1 MRITR
6 IFILFFS
13 WLCAA
18 GLSAQTGQIIG
29 SVTDA
34 DGSGGLPGATIML
47 KSFPGTG
54 AVTDF
59 EGNYLLGNVPVGMQ
73 TLLISFVG
81 FDPQERSVLVVA
93 GEISELDVVLGS
105 GVSLETVVVSGQA
118 LGQAKAINQQLNSD
132 GVANFVSADKIK
144 ELPDVNAAEAISR
157 LPGVA
162 INRSGGEGS
171 KIVVRGLDPKFTAI
185 NINGVRLPSTSGTDR
200 SVDLSLISPELL
212 SGIELFKSPTPD
224 MDGDA
229 LGGTVNLNIL
239 KADDRPRAS
248 IKMMGGYNDLVSE
261 FKDYKVTGSMSRRVF
276 NDKLGIIATA
286 NVERFNRSGD
296 IISQGWVDNRT
307 VLDTFNNIFDQE
319 ASRLSLTKNREIRR
333 RYNGSLGLD
342 YAFGKKTDMTLLG
355 IYSRTSRDQFTH
367 RENFS
372 VLPSRGVSFSPGISE
387 SNISLYSASLS
398 TRHRLNSMSIEW
410 GVSYS
415 QVVGQTP
422 LNIDFDFRGVGNNFE
437 NTIPRDITNPGVI
450 YDLVNGGPGRTALFG
465 SSSIESGNQENIS
478 TAFIDLKLPFNVG
491 DRIKAEFKFGGK
503 FRSLNKS
510 RDFTEFNDRLYYLR
524 PIGVWDPLLPD
535 GVVGVTAGADPA
547 TYLGA
552 SNFVGGNTL
561 SLPDNTNRN
570 LDLLINF
577 DEGLLRRFDNLFRDQ
592 YPQDFFGVTNNYD
605 LREDV
610 FAGYAMF
617 KFKMGEQL
625 TVIPGLRY
633 EANDNVYN
641 GIFADLNGDWGESG
655 ERSERTA
662 TNTYGVLLPHLHL
675 KYKPVEWFDVRASY
689 STTLARPD
697 FNYIVPA
704 TLVNRNGDLSIDQ
717 GNPRLG
723 PSVSTNYDLFLTA
736 FSGKFGL
743 ISVGG
748 FYKDI
753 QDAFYPLSLEITSD
767 SVAVAN
773 GLPGEGFIGG
783 LFTSYDSSPDSRVYG
798 IEFDIQSP
806 LKFLPAPF
814 NNLVFN
820 LNYTRL
826 YSNTTINN
834 IRQEQEC
841 VLIRGRRVCNTNTFT
856 TQREAALI
864 GQASDIFNASLGYDI
879 GGFSA
884 RVSASYQGT
893 KLTSYSSIAD
903 KDRFDRDFWRMD
915 AVVKYRFN
923 RRSNVFLNVNNLTN
937 QQDITFFRQESFET
951 GRATFGTTATI
962 GFEYKFIPKDSQ

>member
-1 MRITR
+1 M
-6 IFILFFS
+6 
-13 WLCAA
+13 LCAA
-18 GLSAQTGQIIG
+18 GLCAQTGQISG
-29 SVTDA
+29 SITDA
-34 DGSGGLPGATIML
+34 DGSGGLPGATVFL
-47 KSFPGTG
+47 KLSPGVG
-54 AVTDF
+54 SVTDF
-59 EGNYLLGNVPVGMQ
+59 EGNYLISNVPVGQ
-73 TLLISFVG
+73 HIIVISFIG
-81 FDPQERSVLVVA
+81 FDPQEKDVVVVP
-93 GEISELDVVLGS
+93 GQISEMDVVLGA
-105 GVSLETVVVSGQA
+105 GVNLETITVSGQA

-162 INRSGGEGS
+162 INRSGGEGA

-248 IKMMGGYNDLVSE
+248 IKMMGGYNDLVNE

-296 IISQGWVDNRT
+296 VLGQGWVDSRT
-307 VLDTFNNIFDQE
+307 VIDTFNNINGQE
-319 ASRLSLTKNREIRR
+319 ASRLSLTKGQEIRR

-342 YAFGKKTDMTLLG
+342 YAFGKKTDFTVLG
-355 IYSRTSRDQFTH
+355 IYSRTSRDQFNH
-367 RENFS
+367 RENYG
-372 VLPSRGVSFSPGISE
+372 VLPSRLVTFRPSITE
-387 SNISLYSASLS
+387 NNISLYSASVS
-398 TRHRLNSMSIEW
+398 TRHRLNTLNIEW

-422 LNIDFDFRGVGNNFE
+422 LDIEFDFQGMGNNFE
-437 NTIPRDITNPGVI
+437 SDIPRDITNPGVI
-450 YDLVNGGPGRTALFG
+450 YNLVNSGPERAALFG
-465 SSSIESGNQENIS
+465 ANSIESSNQENIA
-478 TAFIDLKLPFNVG
+478 TAFIDLKLPFSIG
-491 DRIKAEFKFGGK
+491 DKIQAEFKFGGK
-503 FRSLNKS
+503 YRSLNKS
-510 RDFTEFNDRLYYLR
+510 RDYTEYYDKLFYLR
-524 PIGVWDPLLPD
+524 PISVWDPLLPD
-535 GVVGVTAGADPA
+535 GVAGVTVGADPNF
-547 TYLGA
+547 YLGA
-552 SNFVGGNTL
+552 SNFVSNNTL
-561 SLPDNTNRN
+561 TLPDNTNRDV
-570 LDLLINF
+570 DLLINF
-577 DEGLLRRFDNLFRDQ
+577 DEEILRRFDDLFRED
-592 YPQDFFGVTNNYD
+592 YPQDFFGVTNNYS
-605 LREDV
+605 LTENV
-610 FAGYAMF
+610 AAGYAMF

-625 TVIPGLRY
+625 TVIPGVRY

-641 GIFADLNGDWGESG
+641 GVFADLNGDWGESG
-655 ERSERTA
+655 ERSDRTSE
-662 TNTYGVLLPHLHL
+662 NTYGVLLPHLHL
-675 KYKPVEWFDVRASY
+675 KYKPLEWFDVRASY

-704 TLVNRNGDLSIDQ
+704 TLVNRNGDLSINQ
-717 GNPRLG
+717 GNPLLG

-753 QDAFYPLSLEITSD
+753 RNAFYPLSLQITND

-773 GLPGEGFIGG
+773 GLPAEGFINGI
-783 LFTSYDSSPDSRVYG
+783 LTSFDSSPDSEVYG

-806 LKFLPAPF
+806 LTFLPAPF
-814 NNLVFN
+814 DKLVFN
-820 LNYTRL
+820 LNYARL
-826 YSNTTINN
+826 FSNTTINN

-841 VLIRGRRVCNTNTFT
+841 VLIRGRRVCTTNTFT

-864 GQASDIFNASLGYDI
+864 GQASDIFNTSLGYDI

-884 RVSASYQGT
+884 RVSAAYQGS

-903 KDRFDRDFWRMD
+903 LDRFDRDFWRMD
-915 AVVKYRFN
+915 AAVKYKFN
-923 RRSNVFLNVNNLTN
+923 RRSNVFLNLNNLTN
-937 QQDITFFRQESFET
+937 QQDVTFFRQEAFET

-962 GFEYKFIPKDSQ
+962 GFEYKFIPRESK